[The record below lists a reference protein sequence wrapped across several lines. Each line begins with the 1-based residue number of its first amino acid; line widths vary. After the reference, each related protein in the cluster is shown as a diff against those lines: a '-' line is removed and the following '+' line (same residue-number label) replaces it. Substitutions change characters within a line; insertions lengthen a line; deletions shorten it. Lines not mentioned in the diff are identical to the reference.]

1 SFSRDWSSDVCSS
14 DLIPAPRAG
23 RPPPGPG
30 PDLPGLPPLPA
41 GRPSGA
47 PRPAVVLRRRLP
59 ALHARRGNRHLP
71 GTGRTPLRRRTGRRA
86 VRLERRE
93 TAADPARGQPQAL
106 SCPGARGIV
115 GRQRRACPPAADTV
129 GRQIGGQESAVRPTD
144 GTSLP
149 L

>member
-1 SFSRDWSSDVCSS
+1 RTVPRA
-14 DLIPAPRAG
+14 LRRVAEIPAPRAG

-41 GRPSGA
+41 GRPPGA
-47 PRPAVVLRRRLP
+47 PRPAVVLRWRLP

-71 GTGRTPLRRRTGRRA
+71 GTGRAPLRRRTGRR
-86 VRLERRE
+86 VLRLERRK

-115 GRQRRACPPAADTV
+115 GRTASSLSAGRGCGRAPID
-129 GRQIGGQESAVRPTD
+129 GQESAVRPTH
-144 GTSLP
+144 
-149 L
+149 